1 MRQMW
6 LVGIRCQR
14 CGGNLYLDYLDD
26 GQVKCF
32 WCSRADKDVLPSN
45 HALYLEL
52 PIIRARRDW
61 DKKASQ
67 SSRSER
73 IGSTSRVPRHRS
85 RR

>member
-6 LVGIRCQR
+6 LMGIRCKR

-26 GQVKCF
+26 GKVKCF
-32 WCSRADKDVLPSN
+32 WCSRTETDVLPSN
-45 HALYLEL
+45 QALYLEL
-52 PIIRARRDW
+52 STIRARRDW

-67 SSRSER
+67 ASRSER
-73 IGSTSRVPRHRS
+73 TGNTSRVPRPLS